1 MRLCVCLYIY
11 IGRETARGR
20 EGEREREGGE
30 RERERKRE
38 PRVYSMSKKEGLVLL
53 NSGNNIILAGENEH
67 MVQRSTVASRNMERK
82 GLRNITNLPQQ
93 FMPSIRDEKSKLKV
107 ACTEECINK
116 LKENA
121 NLLNL
126 LADKDKIIELDGI
139 ELQKLKSELHQVQQ
153 QNVALAQS
161 NTQLLAELNSRKD
174 RLKLMQHELGC
185 KQGLLVAKKVELEVK
200 KSINFSQ
207 KVDLIV
213 KMPKC
218 KKTSKFLEVAKDEV
232 PCRINRKQPSKSW
245 APFIVKQLEDNRN
258 EMRLSVLSQSASF
271 EYEDT
276 KKVEDLLEVDSSRL
290 SSDPLKDDIT
300 QEQIITSNLVDEED
314 KKSCKKSLR
323 VRRQSARFYS
333 EELKSD
339 DDIFEVDT
347 ARFSSSPQ
355 GNGQNQHDDGRL
367 VSTNLVLNLER
378 LSSGRPSRQVTNKV
392 SSYKEVPLN
401 TKMRRS

>member
-1 MRLCVCLYIY
+1 
-11 IGRETARGR
+11 
-20 EGEREREGGE
+20 
-30 RERERKRE
+30 
-38 PRVYSMSKKEGLVLL
+38 MSKKEGLVLL

-200 KSINFSQ
+200 
-207 KVDLIV
+207 
-213 KMPKC
+213 MPKC

-314 KKSCKKSLR
+314 KKYCKKSLR

-347 ARFSSSPQ
+347 TRFSSSPQ

-378 LSSGRPSRQVTNKV
+378 LSTGRPSRQVTNKV

>member
-1 MRLCVCLYIY
+1 
-11 IGRETARGR
+11 
-20 EGEREREGGE
+20 
-30 RERERKRE
+30 
-38 PRVYSMSKKEGLVLL
+38 MSKKEGLVLL

-126 LADKDKIIELDGI
+126 LADKEYPLVFKLIYLVAKIIELDGI

-185 KQGLLVAKKVELEVK
+185 KQGLLVAKKVELE
-200 KSINFSQ
+200 
-207 KVDLIV
+207 V